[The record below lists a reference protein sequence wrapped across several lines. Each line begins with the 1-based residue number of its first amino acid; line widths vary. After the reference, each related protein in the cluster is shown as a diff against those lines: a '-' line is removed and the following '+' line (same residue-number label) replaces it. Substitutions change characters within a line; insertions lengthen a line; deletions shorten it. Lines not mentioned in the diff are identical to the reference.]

1 MASSFPAQTSVLLTW
16 KKPLFSPQIAT
27 RRDGG
32 TLHQEETL
40 KNVCAAEL
48 KQNTVG
54 CPKPGVSGLW
64 ESHRH
69 AQMPFANPR

>member
-1 MASSFPAQTSVLLTW
+1 MASSFPEQTSVLLTW
-16 KKPLFSPQIAT
+16 KKPLVSPQIAT

-54 CPKPGVSGLW
+54 CPKPGNVWAVGIPPPCSNAL
-64 ESHRH
+64 R
-69 AQMPFANPR
+69 